1 MGYIVGMIERYTRER
16 MARVWTDENKYRKW
30 LDIEVLICEAYT
42 KLDLIPEEDMKNI
55 REKANFDVA
64 RVLEIEERTRHDVV
78 AFIENVAEYV
88 GPSSKYIH
96 MGVTSSDI
104 LDTSFSCLLNEA
116 ADILIEDIHALMEV
130 LKEKAYACKD
140 MPAIGRTHGIHAEP
154 VTFGLKITHFYDEMK
169 RNLERMKA
177 AKERIRYGKISGAV
191 GTYAH
196 VPPSVEEHVCENMGL
211 KVCPISSQIIP
222 RDYYAE
228 FFTTLAL
235 TGSTIERMSM
245 EVRNLQRTEVGE
257 AEEFFRKGQTG
268 SSAMPHKRNHIASE
282 NLCGMARLLHGFAV
296 TAMEN
301 IPLWHERDISHS
313 SAERVIAPDATIA
326 LDYMLERVKNLFKNL
341 VVYPEKMQKNLD
353 ITRGLYHSEAI
364 LIALIRK
371 GLTRQ
376 EAYKVTQGVA
386 MRCYEGGLDFVTELK
401 KDAELAKHLSAKEIE
416 ETCTNEHYFRHIDT
430 IFKRVYE

>member
-1 MGYIVGMIERYTRER
+1 MIERYTRER

-42 KLDLIPEEDMKNI
+42 KLGLIPEEDMKNI
-55 REKANFDVA
+55 REKASFEVA

-116 ADILIEDIHALMEV
+116 ADILIEDVVALMEV

-169 RNLERMKA
+169 RNLERMTA
-177 AKERIRYGKISGAV
+177 AKERIRHGKISGAV

-196 VPPSVEEHVCENMGL
+196 VPPSVEEYVCEKLGL

-228 FFTTLAL
+228 FFTAIAL

-268 SSAMPHKRNHIASE
+268 SSAMPHKRNPIASE

-296 TAMEN
+296 TAMEY
-301 IPLWHERDISHS
+301 PPVARGGLSLVGGARHGPRRHHRPRLHARKGEERLQEPS
-313 SAERVIAPDATIA
+313 SSTPRRCKRT
-326 LDYMLERVKNLFKNL
+326 
-341 VVYPEKMQKNLD
+341 D
-353 ITRGLYHSEAI
+353 ITRGLYHWRRYSSP
-364 LIALIRK
+364 IRK

-386 MRCYEGGLDFVTELK
+386 MRCYEGGSISVTELK
-401 KDAELAKHLSAKEIE
+401 KDASNFGKTPLSERDRRPAP
-416 ETCTNEHYFRHIDT
+416 NNHYFRHIET

>member
-1 MGYIVGMIERYTRER
+1 MIERYTRER
-16 MARVWTDENKYRKW
+16 MAGVWTDENKYRTW
-30 LDIEVLICEAYT
+30 LEIEVLICEAYAE
-42 KLDLIPEEDMKNI
+42 LSLIPAEDVKNI
-55 REKANFDVA
+55 REKARFDVA

-116 ADILIEDIHALMEV
+116 ADILIEDISSLMEV

-196 VPPSVEEHVCENMGL
+196 VPPFVEQYVCEKLGL

-222 RDYYAE
+222 RDYHAE

-235 TGSTIERMSM
+235 AGSTVERMSM
-245 EVRNLQRTEVGE
+245 EVRSLQRTEVGE

-268 SSAMPHKRNHIASE
+268 SSAMPHKRNPIASE
-282 NLCGMARLLHGFAV
+282 NLCGMARLLHGY
-296 TAMEN
+296 AMSSLEN

-313 SAERVIAPDATIA
+313 SVERVIAPDATIA
-326 LDYMLERVKNLFKNL
+326 LDYMLERVKNVFKNL
-341 VVYPEKMQKNLD
+341 IVYPDKMQKNLE
-353 ITRGLYHSEAI
+353 ITRGLYHSEAV

-401 KDAELAKHLSAKEIE
+401 KDGELKKFLSEKEIE

-430 IFKRVYE
+430 IFKRVYG